1 MPELFKN
8 SDSSSQVSSNC
19 SKESQDVS
27 GNSTPCLPD
36 SRSLS
41 AEDQI
46 KQTGNAIIKIFLDN
60 GCSIPDESKLKDKL
74 VLVENQQLKND
85 NYKEE
90 LCNKIGSQEI
100 APFVGKECTHIAQP
114 AREECIQ
121 SSVGRSFEAFRNE
134 VDRQLSGA
142 YKFQESLP
150 QFKIENEKYE
160 QIKNGDCI
168 HMSNVERAMRSFRN
182 EIEQASSKI
191 QFQGMLTQ
199 FTSEK
204 EQNNEIEK
212 LEEPAVPRIR
222 KLGSLLDP
230 RTINMDP
237 IVDDALPESDIK
249 NDALTEAK
257 SITAVSE
264 EQSER
269 IESMNKYQESSETL
283 NSNNLMKFVFQD
295 NKSVSGVPA
304 E

>member
-1 MPELFKN
+1 MPELLKN
-8 SDSSSQVSSNC
+8 SDSSSQVSNNC
-19 SKESQDVS
+19 SKESQEVS

-60 GCSIPDESKLKDKL
+60 ECSIPDESKLRDKL

-100 APFVGKECTHIAQP
+100 APFVGKECTHIAQL

-150 QFKIENEKYE
+150 QFEIENEKYE

-191 QFQGMLTQ
+191 PFQGMLTQ

-204 EQNNEIEK
+204 EQNNGIEK
-212 LEEPAVPRIR
+212 LEEPAVPKIR
-222 KLGSLLDP
+222 KIGSLLDP
-230 RTINMDP
+230 RTSNMDP
-237 IVDDALPESDIK
+237 IVNDALPDLDIK
-249 NDALTEAK
+249 NEK
-257 SITAVSE
+257 
-264 EQSER
+264 QSER

-283 NSNNLMKFVFQD
+283 NSNNLMKFVFQG
-295 NKSVSGVPA
+295 NKSASGVPA